1 MRIVGFQSGAHDV
14 AYCILENGV
23 PIIHEELERLIRIKE
38 PKGDGLKL
46 YFDRVGEDLH
56 VDNFAFGNPMFAYPG
71 EGAKAKQMAID
82 CYNKSSSDAMG
93 RVLAKSG
100 GKIHEIGHHQSHA
113 ANAFFSSNFDE
124 ALIITIDGGGVDYA
138 MPHQQK
144 EGTHIQTACT
154 VWKGEKNK
162 IYAMDIMDA
171 KLVNIGSPWRL
182 YTREIF
188 GLSSGYPKGNQ
199 VGTVMALACVGNPD
213 KYFDEFYYGF
223 SAGGGGHTPL
233 TKGICEKYRNIV
245 QRSEQDKY
253 DVAAAIQKATEIST
267 FEFMDFHIKQGN
279 YKNLCLSGGV
289 ALNCLMVGKMLDWW
303 PELNIYVDPV
313 PYDGGLAIGCAR
325 YLWHHVF
332 DNPRIKWSDN
342 SSPYLGTKYDSEDIE
357 NAINQ
362 SGLTVK
368 KATDDEIVKMLC
380 DQKIVSVF
388 GGGSESG
395 RRALG
400 NRSIIA
406 DPRYKEMKNTINEK
420 VKHRQWF
427 RPFAPAILSEET
439 KNWFEKD
446 VNSPYMSFAIPFKK
460 EVRDKVEA
468 VVHFD
473 GTGRLQTVSKND
485 NKWFHGLISKFK
497 EKTGVPVLL
506 NTSFND
512 REPIVETPSDAIKC
526 FMGTDIDVLYFFDVG
541 LIVEKK

>member
-1 MRIVGFQSGAHDV
+1 MRIVGFQSGTHDV
-14 AYCILENGV
+14 SYCILENGIPV
-23 PIIHEELERLIRIKE
+23 IHEELERLIRIKE
-38 PKGDGLKL
+38 PRGDGLKM

-56 VDNFAFGNPMFAYPG
+56 VDNFAFGNPGFAYPG
-71 EGAKAKQMAID
+71 DSEKAKRIRKD
-82 CYNKSSSDAMG
+82 CRNQSSIDAME
-93 RVLAKSG
+93 RVLEKSG
-100 GKIHEIGHHQSHA
+100 GKMHEIGHHQSHA
-113 ANAFFSSNFDE
+113 ANAFFSSNFND
-124 ALIITIDGGGVDYA
+124 AIIFTIDGGGVDFA
-138 MPHQQK
+138 MPHQLK
-144 EGTHIQTACT
+144 GGSHIQTATT
-154 VWKGEKNK
+154 VWLGKENK
-162 IYAMDIMDA
+162 IHPVDIMDV
-171 KLVNIGSPWRL
+171 KLRNIGSPWRL
-182 YTREIF
+182 YTRQIF

-213 KYFDEFYYGF
+213 KYFSEFLYGF
-223 SAGGGGHTPL
+223 EAGGGGHTPL
-233 TKGICEKYRNIV
+233 TKGICEKYREIV
-245 QRSEQDKY
+245 KRSEQDKY
-253 DVAAAIQKATEIST
+253 DVAAGIQKATEIAT
-267 FEFMDFHIKQGN
+267 FEFMDFHIKQGD
-279 YKNLCLSGGV
+279 YKNVCLSGGV

-303 PELNIYVDPV
+303 PGVNIYVDPV

-325 YLWHHVF
+325 YLWHHIL
-332 DNPRIKWSDN
+332 DNPRIEWKDN
-342 SSPYLGTKYDSEDIE
+342 SSPYLGTKYDLEDIE
-357 NAINQ
+357 TAIDNHN
-362 SGLTVK
+362 VK
-368 KATDDEIVKMLC
+368 YRKVTDDDIVKMLC

-400 NRSIIA
+400 NRSILA
-406 DPRYKEMKNTINEK
+406 DPRYKEMKDTINEK

-460 EVRDKVEA
+460 EARDKVQA

-497 EKTGVPVLL
+497 KKTGVPVLL

-512 REPIVETPSDAIKC
+512 REPIVETPEDAIKC

>member
-1 MRIVGFQSGAHDV
+1 MRIVGFQSGTHDV
-14 AYCILENGV
+14 SYCILENGIPV
-23 PIIHEELERLIRIKE
+23 IHEELERLIRIKE
-38 PKGDGLKL
+38 PRGDGLKM

-56 VDNFAFGNPMFAYPG
+56 VDNFTFGNPSFAYPG
-71 EGAKAKQMAID
+71 DSEKAKRIRKD
-82 CYNKSSSDAMG
+82 CRNQSSVDAME
-93 RVLAKSG
+93 RVLEKSG
-100 GKIHEIGHHQSHA
+100 GDFYEFGHHQSHA
-113 ANAFFSSNFDE
+113 ANAFFSSNFND
-124 ALIITIDGGGVDYA
+124 AIIFTIDGGGVDFA
-138 MPHQQK
+138 MPHQLK
-144 EGTHIQTACT
+144 GGSHIQTATT
-154 VWKGEKNK
+154 VWIGKENK
-162 IYAMDIMDA
+162 IHPVDIMDA
-171 KLVNIGSPWRL
+171 QLRNIGSPWRL
-182 YTREIF
+182 YTRQIF

-213 KYFDEFYYGF
+213 KYFSEFLYGF
-223 SAGGGGHTPL
+223 EAGGGGHTPL
-233 TKGICEKYRNIV
+233 TKGICEKYRKIV

-253 DVAAAIQKATEIST
+253 DVAAAIQKATEIAT
-267 FEFMDFHIKQGN
+267 FEFMDFHIKQGD
-279 YKNLCLSGGV
+279 YKNVCLSGGV

-303 PELNIYVDPV
+303 PGVNIYVDPV

-325 YLWHHVF
+325 YLWHHML
-332 DNPRIKWSDN
+332 DNPRIEWKDN
-342 SSPYLGTKYDSEDIE
+342 SSPYLGTKYDLEDIE
-357 NAINQ
+357 TAIGNHN
-362 SGLTVK
+362 VK
-368 KATDDEIVKMLC
+368 YRKVTDDDIVKMLC

-400 NRSIIA
+400 NRSILA
-406 DPRYKEMKNTINEK
+406 DPRYKEMKDTINEK

-460 EVRDKVEA
+460 EVRDKVQA

-497 EKTGVPVLL
+497 KKTGVPVLL

-512 REPIVETPSDAIKC
+512 REPIVETPEDAIKC